1 MLIFDG
7 HNDVLTELSRVGGRA
22 AAPGY
27 LTGLPGQM
35 DLPRAQA
42 GGFGGGFFALWSRSD
57 GFTDFSTLG
66 AEYDVPLPD
75 PVPDAQAWEMIRA
88 QADTLVALEELGAL
102 RICTSTTQIARA
114 RADGVL
120 SAILHLEGAE
130 GIGPD
135 FYELE
140 ELYALGLRSLGP
152 VWSRPNVFGHGVP
165 FRYPSGPDI
174 GPGLTERGRGLIAR
188 CEELGILVDLSHLNL
203 AGFRDVAA
211 ISKRPLVATHS
222 NAHAVVPHARN
233 LTDEQLRIM
242 ADSGG
247 LAGLNFESTFVRPD
261 GRPDDDIPPAFLL
274 AQLDHLIDRLGE
286 EGVGLG
292 SDFDGCT
299 PPKWLNSVDK
309 LPALVQVMEQH
320 GYPPARIERI
330 CWGNWMRVLSDVW
343 RETRP

>member
-7 HNDVLTELSRVGGRA
+7 HNDVLTELSRAGGRA
-22 AAPGY
+22 AAPGF

-35 DLPRAQA
+35 DLPRARK

-57 GFTDFSTLG
+57 GLTDFSALG
-66 AEYDVPLPD
+66 SEYDVPLPD

-88 QADTLVALEELGAL
+88 QTDTLLALEEFGAL
-102 RICTSTTQIARA
+102 RICTSTAQIARA

-135 FYELE
+135 FHELE

-174 GPGLTERGRGLIAR
+174 GPGLTERGRELIAR
-188 CEELGILVDLSHLNL
+188 CEEMGILVDLSHLNL
-203 AGFRDVAA
+203 AGFRDVAE

-233 LTDEQLRIM
+233 LTDAQLRIM
-242 ADSGG
+242 AESGG
-247 LAGLNFESTFVRPD
+247 LAGLNYESTFVRPD
-261 GRPDDDIPPAFLL
+261 GRPDDDIPPGFLL

-299 PPKWLNSVDK
+299 PPRWLNTVDN
-309 LPALVQVMEQH
+309 LPALVQAMEQH
-320 GYPPARIERI
+320 GYTAARIERI
-330 CWGNWMRVLSDVW
+330 CWGNWMRVLAEVW
-343 RETRP
+343 RERH